1 MNEPFFG
8 HTDVI
13 QRESDEKAVFV
24 IAAGCSDGE
33 IAVIKAALEILF
45 HKPCY
50 DLTTM
55 ISKHPEHIRKWI
67 ELDKRL
73 LDSSDKVDEEKL
85 GDCDLIRD
93 ILQGYACAVDFP
105 VISYYWFVMQA
116 YPSAK
121 IVIAYPDTVS
131 WSRYLRKIRD
141 LRKQLDDTKLEIK
154 IPSMKNGHDIGEF
167 LDRVCYRLLGSEN
180 KLATDQSI
188 ADSLANWIQ
197 DGRARIPSE
206 RLLVYNT
213 DDEWEP
219 LCEFLGMEIPDE
231 PFPEEQDQRPLST
244 FFDIIK
250 NGENNNINRSS
261 NNDDNTTNSPTTYTP
276 TINTTNTGGHKCNT
290 KDDGNNVISN
300 NNKTT
305 TTNIDDNIK
314 VEEDINNTSNNKSN
328 DYKHSLWGF
337 LPTVA
342 VIIAIGALLGF
353 MYKRKSHAS
362 F

>member
-1 MNEPFFG
+1 SHTHKHRHRHTHWHINTLPNKHKPVQELTQAVLQTDSRSEMNEPFFG

-121 IVIAYPDTVS
+121 FLSFMACMNNMDDIPFAAHGNVVSDHEWSTSMTTSWTLTCEPIDVRNSAEVTTWLPPYAGLVKERETRLKISCYGHPDTV
-131 WSRYLRKIRD
+131 
-141 LRKQLDDTKLEIK
+141 
-154 IPSMKNGHDIGEF
+154 N
-167 LDRVCYRLLGSEN
+167 
-180 KLATDQSI
+180 
-188 ADSLANWIQ
+188 
-197 DGRARIPSE
+197 
-206 RLLVYNT
+206 
-213 DDEWEP
+213 
-219 LCEFLGMEIPDE
+219 
-231 PFPEEQDQRPLST
+231 
-244 FFDIIK
+244 
-250 NGENNNINRSS
+250 
-261 NNDDNTTNSPTTYTP
+261 
-276 TINTTNTGGHKCNT
+276 
-290 KDDGNNVISN
+290 
-300 NNKTT
+300 
-305 TTNIDDNIK
+305 
-314 VEEDINNTSNNKSN
+314 
-328 DYKHSLWGF
+328 GF
-337 LPTVA
+337 LP
-342 VIIAIGALLGF
+342 GQ
-353 MYKRKSHAS
+353 KP
-362 F
+362 